1 MLGRA
6 VRGHITDQIQQ
17 ENDVQRQSNGR
28 LESSYDLTYQKTKT
42 VRTLTRQAHY
52 LLLNILLMY
61 LTDKNYR
68 DHAFSRS
75 NHDNKLSNRNTHR
88 LT

>member
-6 VRGHITDQIQQ
+6 VTGHITDKIQQ
-17 ENDVQRQSNGR
+17 ENDVKRQSNGW

-42 VRTLTRQAHY
+42 FRTLTRPAHY
-52 LLLNILLMY
+52 LQLNILLMY

-75 NHDNKLSNRNTHR
+75 NDDNKLSNRSIHR
-88 LT
+88 PT

>member
-6 VRGHITDQIQQ
+6 VRGHITDQIQH

-75 NHDNKLSNRNTHR
+75 NHDNKLSNRSTHR

>member
-6 VRGHITDQIQQ
+6 VTGHITDKIQQ
-17 ENDVQRQSNGR
+17 ENDVKRQSNGW

-42 VRTLTRQAHY
+42 FRTLTRQADY
-52 LLLNILLMY
+52 LQLNILLMY

-75 NHDNKLSNRNTHR
+75 NDDNKLSNRGIHR
-88 LT
+88 PT

>member
-75 NHDNKLSNRNTHR
+75 NHDNKLSNRSAHR

>member
-75 NHDNKLSNRNTHR
+75 NHDNKLSNRSTHR